1 MRKDCPIYHPNDTLA
16 AVLVQAWLDK
26 GFRNQLLS
34 KPDLTNQPST
44 KALLEK
50 FGIFLDKPVVLEENE
65 YAAYKP
71 NPGET
76 VFTIPTAMGRPTM
89 ETARIAMASTCAGI

>member
-34 KPDLTNQPST
+34 KPDLSNQAST

-65 YAAYKP
+65 YAVYKP
-71 NPGET
+71 NPGEI
-76 VFTIPTAMGRPTM
+76 VLAIPAEIGPASM